1 MRRVFVILT
10 VYNTSTGR
18 LDSQSIH
25 VDVTPGVTRHAD
37 LLDYALGYV
46 TGLPPE
52 RRHHI
57 VIHHYSVLPEVV
69 A

>member
-25 VDVTPGVTRHAD
+25 VDVTPGTRHAD
-37 LLDYALGYV
+37 LLDRAIGYV

-52 RRHHI
+52 RRSHI
-57 VIHHYSVLPEVV
+57 VIHHYSVLPEVI